1 MYKKKNN
8 DNTKL
13 TALIFIQMISILI
26 QNPESHNGGMKELYA
41 DPVFACITG
50 IVLEVF
56 SQLLHEDVAY

>member
-1 MYKKKNN
+1 
-8 DNTKL
+8 
-13 TALIFIQMISILI
+13 MISILI